1 MHPQNIFETL
11 DRLILI
17 KEEYYEVLESRIF
30 LKEKSDITAKFMI
43 EDGGNKQHI
52 TVDNEDAASPTAALE
67 SVLLTLTIDTK

>member
-17 KEEYYEVLESRIF
+17 KEEYYEVLESNIF

-52 TVDNEDAASPTAALE
+52 TVDNEDAAYPTAALE
-67 SVLLTLTIDTK
+67 SVLLTFTIDTK